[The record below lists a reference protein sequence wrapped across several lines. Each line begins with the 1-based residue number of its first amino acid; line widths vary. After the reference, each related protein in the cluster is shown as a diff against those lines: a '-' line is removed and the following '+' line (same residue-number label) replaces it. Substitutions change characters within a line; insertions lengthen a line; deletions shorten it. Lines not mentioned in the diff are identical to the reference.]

1 MTDEELIAWVR
12 NGFGNVAAD
21 RIEALVKE
29 SAEMEAEAH
38 AHIELWGKALRE
50 KAAAEARAERLEAAL
65 REIAETFDGKSVAA
79 IARAALKGAAEPT
92 EYERKVAQMKK
103 DFPNGI

>member
-65 REIAETFDGKSVAA
+65 RLLHDNVVLAFPTLADLGPVAN
-79 IARAALKGAAEPT
+79 ARAALKGDDHE
-92 EYERKVAQMKK
+92 
-103 DFPNGI
+103 

>member
-1 MTDEELIAWVR
+1 MTDEELIAR
-12 NGFGNVAAD
+12 LRKYKDDLLSITAD

-50 KAAAEARAERLEAAL
+50 KAAVEARAERLEAAL
-65 REIAETFDGKSVAA
+65 QFYSCKDGCNDCSENERDL
-79 IARAALKGAAEPT
+79 IGCGWTARVALKGADH
-92 EYERKVAQMKK
+92 V
-103 DFPNGI
+103 